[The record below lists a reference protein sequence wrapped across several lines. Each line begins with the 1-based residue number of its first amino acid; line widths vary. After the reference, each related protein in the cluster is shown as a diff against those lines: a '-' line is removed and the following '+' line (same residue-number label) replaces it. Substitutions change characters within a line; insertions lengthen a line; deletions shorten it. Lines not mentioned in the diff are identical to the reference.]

1 MKRAPSSLEG
11 AFLTTSLPE
20 QEKERFSSLFSS
32 QLLGFFRLAVEET
45 CQTCCHKEGKTN
57 KSCHQATLFTS
68 LRKGFALL
76 RCLLEEFEWL
86 FLGQLSCPQLL
97 WWLAQQS
104 L

>member
-11 AFLTTSLPE
+11 AFLMISFPE
-20 QEKERFSSLFSS
+20 QEKERLSSLFIIQ
-32 QLLGFFRLAVEET
+32 QLCFLRFTVEES
-45 CQTCCHKEGKTN
+45 CQTCCRKEGKTN
-57 KSCHQATLFTS
+57 KGCHQSALFTS